1 MELYEKYKS
10 EQLTKK
16 EYMKRKDDLTKQID
30 VLDKRIAEI
39 EDDINRH
46 NEDNFIFSSEYAGL
60 VEKYKEEKILTS
72 DIADAFIEKVLV
84 DRNHDIEIIFKFQDE
99 IDKIYERIAC

>member
-1 MELYEKYKS
+1 MILTGIMKIILYLV
-10 EQLTKK
+10 QN
-16 EYMKRKDDLTKQID
+16 M
-30 VLDKRIAEI
+30 LDWLK
-39 EDDINRH
+39 
-46 NEDNFIFSSEYAGL
+46 
-60 VEKYKEEKILTS
+60 KYKEEKILTS